1 MKDETVRTI
10 LKKAA
15 KKENELYLLY
25 KNAEKCVK
33 DAHIKTILKR
43 FAEEKLSHVEIFN
56 ILYMFKLE
64 NEK

>member
-1 MKDETVRTI
+1 MKDETVGSI

-25 KNAEKCVK
+25 KNAGRHVK
-33 DAHIKTILKR
+33 NDRIRTILRR
-43 FAEEKLSHVEIFN
+43 FAEEELNHIEIFN

>member
-1 MKDETVRTI
+1 MKSITIGTI

-43 FAEEKLSHVEIFN
+43 FAREELNHVEIFN
-56 ILYMFKLE
+56 ILYMFKLK

>member
-1 MKDETVRTI
+1 MRNITVGSI

-25 KNAEKCVK
+25 KNAGKCVK

-43 FAEEKLSHVEIFN
+43 LAEEELNHVEIFN
-56 ILYMFKLE
+56 ILYMFKLK
-64 NEK
+64 NRK

>member
-1 MKDETVRTI
+1 MKDKTVKTI
-10 LKKAA
+10 LKKDA

-25 KNAEKCVK
+25 KNAERRVK
-33 DAHIKTILKR
+33 DDHIKTILKR
-43 FAEEKLSHVEIFN
+43 FARKELNHIEIFN

>member
-1 MKDETVRTI
+1 MKNITIGTI
-10 LKKAA
+10 LKEDA

-25 KNAEKCVK
+25 KNAERRVK

-43 FAEEKLSHVEIFN
+43 FARKELNHIEIFN